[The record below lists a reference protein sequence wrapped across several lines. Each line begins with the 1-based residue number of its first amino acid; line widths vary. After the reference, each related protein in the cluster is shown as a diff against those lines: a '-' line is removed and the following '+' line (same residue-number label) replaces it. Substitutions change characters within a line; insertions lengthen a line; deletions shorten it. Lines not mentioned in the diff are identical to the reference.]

1 MHSGCLFVSTVA
13 LTFHKVPAA
22 SAQAELHKSSALSL
36 VDVNVTRMFGDSSI
50 SSIVQEVYPRF
61 DAPPGLMRR
70 GGAADAARLCKM
82 AVIAALVG
90 SLAAVFL
97 RRKLVQKHLHK
108 GAKANVDKEQG
119 GIPSSY
125 PWVLLPSF
133 ADVRAAGPTFSS
145 VGTGLQK
152 ALLAKGMH
160 QKCRGVT
167 LFGGGHEDAQRNR
180 TVIAR
185 SRTAGPKWPLAAQ
198 LHRLG
203 FQELALLTLRRASE
217 LRKLLNVSQHQP
229 TAEMATGAWLLRHTL
244 AAEDAE
250 GVTQFEGASSLLA
263 LWESMPKSTRSS
275 YVAQACLRHPLILQR
290 GHVKVQAFVLA
301 LDSGRWFLH
310 RETVVA
316 ILDPRQQSLRG
327 CMRTCHTEVWQHIQ
341 RSMMLVARHKSLG
354 QKWLQPTQCKPAAS
368 PHSPVDAGVL
378 HYQLFV
384 VDFVIDSDKRP
395 WLSDMFPMS
404 EDTTDE
410 GNVADVV
417 RKEVMEDACN
427 LLLSPLLGQLP
438 SYKRKADTID
448 SSQDTGQGMQT
459 SGFVQIYE
467 PTSGC
472 RPHGL

>member
-1 MHSGCLFVSTVA
+1 MTMEY
-13 LTFHKVPAA
+13 T
-22 SAQAELHKSSALSL
+22 E
-36 VDVNVTRMFGDSSI
+36 
-50 SSIVQEVYPRF
+50 
-61 DAPPGLMRR
+61 
-70 GGAADAARLCKM
+70 
-82 AVIAALVG
+82 VIAA
-90 SLAAVFL
+90 
-97 RRKLVQKHLHK
+97 
-108 GAKANVDKEQG
+108 
-119 GIPSSY
+119 
-125 PWVLLPSF
+125 
-133 ADVRAAGPTFSS
+133 
-145 VGTGLQK
+145 
-152 ALLAKGMH
+152 
-160 QKCRGVT
+160 
-167 LFGGGHEDAQRNR
+167 
-180 TVIAR
+180 
-185 SRTAGPKWPLAAQ
+185 
-198 LHRLG
+198 
-203 FQELALLTLRRASE
+203 TLR
-217 LRKLLNVSQHQP
+217 
-229 TAEMATGAWLLRHTL
+229 RHTL

-327 CMRTCHTEVWQHIQ
+327 CMRTCHTEARLLRCCV
-341 RSMMLVARHKSLG
+341 SLDAVLAEGVAAHPALNDVGGSPQVLG
-354 QKWLQPTQCKPAAS
+354 SEMATAHPVQASCFPTQP
-368 PHSPVDAGVL
+368 GVL

-417 RKEVMEDACN
+417 RKEVMEEPRIISSFIRCFCFLIVFEDACN

-467 PTSGC
+467 PTSGDKAV
-472 RPHGL
+472 